1 MNSRSETT
9 LERAFA
15 FYWRALADG
24 LPEPEREVMFARPRR
39 WRFDFAWPAQ
49 RVAVECDGGTYTGG
63 RHTRGDG
70 YRRDAEKLNAAAA
83 LGWRVFRVT
92 ADMLRDDPHGIVD
105 MVRAAVE
112 GQGPS
117 GFFAS
122 GREDISARIEDIVR
136 GDEESE

>member
-1 MNSRSETT
+1 VSEPSS
-9 LERAFA
+9 LERTFT

-24 LPEPEREVMFARPRR
+24 LPEPERECRFASPRR

-49 RVAVECDGGTYTGG
+49 RVAVECDGGTYSGG

-70 YRRDAEKLNAAAA
+70 YRRDAEKLNAASA

-92 ADMLRDDPHGIVD
+92 ADMLRDDPHGVVD

-112 GQGPS
+112 RREGD
-117 GFFAS
+117 
-122 GREDISARIEDIVR
+122 GRF
-136 GDEESE
+136 